1 MPFVLVHGGGFDG
14 SCWDL
19 LTPLLHAETYAVDLP
34 GRGAS
39 ASDLATVS
47 LSGFAD
53 AVAAEIRVRDL
64 FDVTLVGH
72 SLAGM
77 TLPGVAARVSDRIR
91 RLVFISCVVPPP
103 GVSVADVLDTLSPT
117 VAGIAARLGDNVIT
131 AGGALH
137 PDFATA
143 MFCNDMD
150 EGQRAFTLAHLVPE
164 SLHVISEP
172 ADLDGLRQDIPR
184 TYIRLLRDASLTLE
198 SQDRMIA
205 NLGDVQIVDL
215 DAGHMAMISRPTELA
230 AILEAL

>member
-1 MPFVLVHGGGFDG
+1 MPFVLVHGGGGDS

-34 GRGAS
+34 GRGGS
-39 ASDLATVS
+39 AADLATVS

-53 AVAAEIRVRDL
+53 AVAAEIRGRDL

-72 SLAGM
+72 SLAGV

-91 RLVFISCVVPPP
+91 RLVFISCVVPPH
-103 GVSVADVLDTLSPT
+103 GSSVADVLDTLSPT
-117 VAGIAARLGDNVIT
+117 VAEIAARLGDNVIT
-131 AGGALH
+131 ARGALH

-150 EGQRAFTLAHLVPE
+150 ETQRAFTLARLVPE
-164 SLHVISEP
+164 SLNVILEP
-172 ADLDGLRQDIPR
+172 ADLDGLRRDIPS
-184 TYIRLLRDASLTLE
+184 TYIRLLRDASITLDG
-198 SQDRMIA
+198 QDRMIA
-205 NLGDVQIVDL
+205 NLGDTQVIDL
-215 DAGHMAMISRPTELA
+215 DAGHMAMISRPAELA

>member
-1 MPFVLVHGGGFDG
+1 MPFVLVHGGGFDS

-19 LTPLLHAETYAVDLP
+19 LTPLLHVETYAVDLP

-64 FDVTLVGH
+64 VDVTLVGH

-77 TLPGVAARVSDRIR
+77 TLPGVAAQVSDRLR
-91 RLVFISCVVPPP
+91 RLVFISCVVPPH
-103 GVSVADVLDTLSPT
+103 GVPVADVLDTLSPT
-117 VAGIAARLGDNVIT
+117 VAEIAARLGDDVIT
-131 AGGALH
+131 ADGALH
-137 PDFATA
+137 PDFANA

-150 EGQRAFTLAHLVPE
+150 ESQRAFTLGRLVPE

-172 ADLDGLRQDIPR
+172 ADLGGLRHDIPR